1 MIRIRKSID
10 RGHAD
15 HGWLDAYHT
24 FSFAGFVDPDWM
36 GYSALRV
43 LNQDRIQPAAGFPPH
58 PHDNMEIVTVVLDGV
73 LEHKD
78 SMGNGSQI
86 LPGEVQYM
94 AAGTGVRHSEYNAS
108 DDQWLELLQMWVL
121 PAEQGTTPRYGQERF
136 LDPAGGTQFVLAA
149 SSDGRDGSLTIGQD
163 ALLYVG
169 KLEQDGAVRHA
180 PEPGRNLWL
189 HVARGHV
196 IVNGI
201 DIAAGDGAAIQD
213 ESELVLRGGADSDFV
228 LWELP

>member
-1 MIRIRKSID
+1 MIRIRKAID

-15 HGWLDAYHT
+15 HGWLDAWHT
-24 FSFAGFVDPDWM
+24 FSFAGYMDPEWM
-36 GYSALRV
+36 SYSALRV
-43 LNQDRIQPAAGFPPH
+43 LNQDRVQPAAGFPPH

-86 LPGEVQYM
+86 RPGEAQYM
-94 AAGTGVRHSEYNAS
+94 AAGTGVVHSEFNAS
-108 DDQWLELLQMWVL
+108 EDEWLELLQMWVV
-121 PAEQGTTPRYGQERF
+121 PAERDTEPRYGQKQF
-136 LDPAGGTQFVLAA
+136 IDPDGGSQFALAA
-149 SSDGRDGSLTIGQD
+149 SEDGRDGSIQIGQD
-163 ALLYVG
+163 ARLYIG
-169 KLEQDGAVRHA
+169 KLEKDGELRH
-180 PEPGRNLWL
+180 EPPARRNLWL

-201 DIAAGDGAAIQD
+201 DMGAGDGAAIQD
-213 ESELVLRGGADSDFV
+213 ETSLVFQGGSDADFV